1 MYGAMTVVGLVLAAG
16 LAGCGKTKAPVPEA
30 GAQVIEREGLRIAFA
45 VSPIGR
51 PGEPIKAGEIARLSL
66 QITNSQSGKPV
77 SGLYPAAW
85 IDPQPAGEELTRD
98 SCRAA
103 AGTYLSG
110 YVGVRPMID
119 LNSYYLVV
127 LNEDPTIAVIDPIVG
142 IKGITKLL
150 TQVILPAR
158 GEDWAPSLDQKKV
171 FIAMPAADAVSV
183 LDLDAFRL
191 TSTVKVG
198 DKPNRIAVQPDGR
211 YAWIG
216 RVGTKSGV
224 TVLDTVT
231 EKNVA
236 EIETGEGHHEIA
248 FSKDSRFAFISNRDS
263 SSVSVIDI
271 RSLKKIRDISFDGAP
286 ISLAWSDLSEVL
298 LVADG
303 EAGKVHAIEAPSGKV
318 RASLDLGVGLGPLR
332 MMPGGRYGFIV
343 NPSEDKLIVFDTAT
357 MRTAHE
363 FAVPGRPFQV
373 SFSRNY
379 AFVRALESTRISMI
393 KLSEVGGR
401 NIPAVTGFEAGERP
415 PSDAPRLL
423 PSNLFATAVTEA
435 ATLAVSPGDATVYYY
450 MEGMNAPMG
459 SFRNYGHRPLS
470 ALVADR
476 TIKEVS
482 PGQYV
487 SAVKIPASGDFKTI
501 LTMDSPQMI
510 ECFRFSA
517 EKNPLIEV
525 DEAPLRIAFETRS
538 GSIVRTGENTTVR
551 FKLTDTAR
559 SGAPAN
565 REDVRVLTYRAP
577 GQDRTEQT
585 VKSVGNGTYEVNFT
599 PLHDGAHY
607 IYPAVDAL
615 GLTYAKLPFL
625 TVIARDEVLE
635 PRTSQ

>member
-1 MYGAMTVVGLVLAAG
+1 MAICGLVLAYG
-16 LAGCGKTKAPVPEA
+16 LAGCGKVKAPVTEA
-30 GAQVIEREGLRIAFA
+30 GAQVIEREGLRVAFA
-45 VSPIGR
+45 VSPVGR
-51 PGEPIKAGEIARLSL
+51 PGEPVKAGEIARLSL
-66 QITNSQSGKPV
+66 QITNSQTGKPV

-85 IDPQPAGEELTRD
+85 IDPQSESEELTQE

-171 FIAMPAADAVSV
+171 FIALPTADAVSV
-183 LDLDAFRL
+183 LDLDTFRL
-191 TSTVKVG
+191 TSTVNVG
-198 DKPNRIAVQPDGR
+198 DKPNRITVQPDGR
-211 YAWIG
+211 YVWIG
-216 RVGTKSGV
+216 RVGAEPGV
-224 TVLDTVT
+224 TVLDAVT
-231 EKNVA
+231 EKTVA
-236 EIETGEGHHEIA
+236 QIETGEGHHELA
-248 FSKDSRFAFISNRDS
+248 FSRDNRFAFVSNRDS
-263 SSVSVIDI
+263 ATVSVIDI
-271 RSLKKIRDISFDGAP
+271 RTLKKLRDISFDGAP

-298 LVADG
+298 LVVDG
-303 EAGKVHAIEAPSGKV
+303 EEGAVHAIEVPGGKT
-318 RASLDLGVGLGPLR
+318 RSRLDLEAGLGPLR
-332 MMPGGRYGFIV
+332 MMPGGRYGFVV
-343 NPSEDKLIVFDTAT
+343 NPSEDKVIVFDTAT
-357 MRTAHE
+357 MREAHE
-363 FAVPGRPFQV
+363 IAVPGRPFQV

-379 AFVRALESTRISMI
+379 AFVRSLESTRVSMI
-393 KLSEVGGR
+393 KLSDIGGK
-401 NIPAVTGFEAGERP
+401 NVPTVTSFEAGERP
-415 PSDAPRLL
+415 PSEAPRLL
-423 PSNLFATAVTEA
+423 PSDLFAGAVTEA

-482 PGQYV
+482 PGEYV
-487 SAVKIPASGDFKTI
+487 SAVKIPASGDFKVI

-517 EKNPLIEV
+517 ERNPLIEV

-538 GSIVRTGENTTVR
+538 GSIVRTGEATTVR
-551 FKLTDTAR
+551 FRLTDTAR
-559 SGAPAN
+559 AGAPAI

-585 VKSVGNGTYEVNFT
+585 VKPVGNGAYEVTFI
-599 PLHDGAHY
+599 PQQDGAHY
-607 IYPAVDAL
+607 VYPAVDAL

-625 TVIARDEVLE
+625 TVIARSDTLPVKGT
-635 PRTSQ
+635 P

>member
-1 MYGAMTVVGLVLAAG
+1 MAICGLVLSYG
-16 LAGCGKTKAPVPEA
+16 LAGCGKVKAPVPEA
-30 GAQVIEREGLRIAFA
+30 GAQVIEREGLRVAFA
-45 VSPIGR
+45 VSPVGR
-51 PGEPIKAGEIARLSL
+51 PGEPVKAGEIARLSL
-66 QITNSQSGKPV
+66 QITNSQTGKPV

-85 IDPQPAGEELTRD
+85 IDPQSGSEELTQE

-103 AGTYLSG
+103 AGMYLSG

-171 FIAMPAADAVSV
+171 FIALPTADAVSV
-183 LDLDAFRL
+183 LDLDTFRL
-191 TSTVKVG
+191 TSTVNVG

-211 YAWIG
+211 YVWIG
-216 RVGTKSGV
+216 RVGIEPGV
-224 TVLDTVT
+224 TVLDAVT
-231 EKNVA
+231 DKAVA
-236 EIETGEGHHEIA
+236 QIETGEGHHEMA
-248 FSKDSRFAFISNRDS
+248 FSKDNRFAFVSNRDS
-263 SSVSVIDI
+263 STVSVIDI
-271 RSLKKIRDISFDGAP
+271 RTLKKLRDISFDGAP

-298 LVADG
+298 LVVDG
-303 EAGKVHAIEAPSGKV
+303 EEGAVHAIEVPGGKT
-318 RASLDLGVGLGPLR
+318 RSRLDLEAGLGPLR
-332 MMPGGRYGFIV
+332 MMPGGRYGFVV
-343 NPSEDKLIVFDTAT
+343 NPSEDKVIVFDTAT
-357 MRTAHE
+357 MREAHAI
-363 FAVPGRPFQV
+363 AVPGRPFQV

-379 AFVRALESTRISMI
+379 AFVRSLESTRVSMI
-393 KLSEVGGR
+393 KLSDIGGK
-401 NIPAVTGFEAGERP
+401 NVPTVTGFEAGERP
-415 PSDAPRLL
+415 PSEAPRLL
-423 PSNLFATAVTEA
+423 PSDLFAGAVTEA

-482 PGQYV
+482 PGEYV
-487 SAVKIPASGDFKTI
+487 SAVKIPASGDFKVI

-517 EKNPLIEV
+517 ERNPLIEV

-538 GSIVRTGENTTVR
+538 GSIVRTGEATTVR
-551 FKLTDTAR
+551 FRLTDTAR
-559 SGAPAN
+559 AGAPAN

-585 VKSVGNGTYEVNFT
+585 VKPVGNGAYEVTFI
-599 PLHDGAHY
+599 PQQDGAHY
-607 IYPAVDAL
+607 VYPAVDAL

-625 TVIARDEVLE
+625 TVIARSDTLPVKGT
-635 PRTSQ
+635 P